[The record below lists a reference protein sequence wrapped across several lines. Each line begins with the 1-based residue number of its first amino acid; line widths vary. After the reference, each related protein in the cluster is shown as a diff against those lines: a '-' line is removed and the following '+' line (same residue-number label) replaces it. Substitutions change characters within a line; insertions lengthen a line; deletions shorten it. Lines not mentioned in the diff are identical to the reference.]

1 MAAGPGK
8 GPAAIVCRR
17 GSCHPLLRAYR
28 ITGMNYYT
36 PAAQDRARDAASDA
50 IEKVLNG
57 MSEPLS
63 RHALHARWKRACEA
77 MDTFLEAQDT
87 GEE

>member
-1 MAAGPGK
+1 
-8 GPAAIVCRR
+8 
-17 GSCHPLLRAYR
+17 
-28 ITGMNYYT
+28 MNYYT

-50 IEKVLNG
+50 IEKVHNG

>member
-1 MAAGPGK
+1 MVRAGAFSCNPLPGTQ
-8 GPAAIVCRR
+8 
-17 GSCHPLLRAYR
+17 R

-63 RHALHARWKRACEA
+63 RHALNARWKRACEA
-77 MDTFLEAQDT
+77 MDRYLEAQDT

>member
-1 MAAGPGK
+1 MQ
-8 GPAAIVCRR
+8 
-17 GSCHPLLRAYR
+17 SD
-28 ITGMNYYT
+28 T
-36 PAAQDRARDAASDA
+36 QDRARDAASDA

>member
-1 MAAGPGK
+1 MRAGAFSGNPVPGTQ
-8 GPAAIVCRR
+8 
-17 GSCHPLLRAYR
+17 R

-63 RHALHARWKRACEA
+63 RHALNARWKKACEA
-77 MDTFLEAQDT
+77 MDRYLEAQDT

>member
-1 MAAGPGK
+1 VEGQS
-8 GPAAIVCRR
+8 R
-17 GSCHPLLRAYR
+17 HPLLRTQR

-63 RHALHARWKRACEA
+63 RHALNARWKRACEA
-77 MDTFLEAQDT
+77 MDRFLEAQDT